1 MIAVNTMHVSG
12 DTPGVASPVPAIAV
26 VIVTYNS
33 ADLIDRCLDS
43 LVAGCRGV
51 KLVEVIISD
60 NASSDQTLARAGQ
73 HVDNIPLRILRLAHN
88 AGYAAG
94 INAAVATLDPRVE
107 AVLVLNP
114 DITVRPGAVRVLVDA
129 LREPSRGIA
138 VPKLLNPD
146 GSLQLSLRRL
156 PTVTRAF
163 VEAVIGGD
171 RAARVGSLGERIANP
186 RLYDRQGPACWAT
199 GAAMLISVD
208 VWRDIGPWD
217 ESFLLYSEETDFALR
232 ARDRGWQLWFEPAAV
247 MEHIGGENVT
257 TNPALFALLA
267 VNRVRLFRQRNG
279 HLRGA
284 AYHAAVALGEA
295 IRAAAGRRTAR
306 AAVVAL
312 VRPSRRLRALP
323 E

>member
-1 MIAVNTMHVSG
+1 MLVRG
-12 DTPGVASPVPAIAV
+12 DTLGVASPVSAIAV

-33 ADLIDRCLDS
+33 AAVIDRCLDS

-51 KLVEVIISD
+51 ELVEVVISD
-60 NASSDQTLARAGQ
+60 NSSGDHTLARAGR
-73 HVDNIPLRILRLAHN
+73 HEDIPLRIVRLGRN

-94 INAAVATLDPRVE
+94 INAAVVTLDPRVE

-114 DITVRPGAVRVLVDA
+114 DITVRPGAVRGLADA
-129 LREPSRGIA
+129 VREPSRGIT

-146 GSLQLSLRRL
+146 GSLQPSLRRL

-171 RAARVGSLGERIANP
+171 RAAQVGSLGERIANP
-186 RLYDRQGPACWAT
+186 RHYDRGGPACWAT
-199 GAAMLISVD
+199 GAAMLISMD
-208 VWRDIGPWD
+208 AWRDVGPWD

-247 MEHIGGENVT
+247 MEHIGGKDAT

-279 HLRGA
+279 QVRGA
-284 AYHAAVALGEA
+284 AYHAAVALGEV
-295 IRAAAGRRTAR
+295 IRAAAGRRNAR

-323 E
+323 G